1 MFENIFHILGLDS
14 FHSQAKCSFDHLRP
28 FPSAP
33 ERKRRNY
40 VQIKLLKG
48 INRFYTKLTLAF
60 ANRHVASCW
69 PLPGTWTIVVYPDR
83 KGRSPWVGVGQSC
96 QTLPK
101 CIHQDQLPEDTTCT
115 RCTGLQFEAYIIC
128 TFYLAASLMKA
139 FPTSNDPCSFYP

>member
-1 MFENIFHILGLDS
+1 MIHFIPKLNAVLTICGPSHLPLKRNGEIMFKLN
-14 FHSQAKCSFDHLRP
+14 C
-28 FPSAP
+28 
-33 ERKRRNY
+33 RRVY
-40 VQIKLLKG
+40 
-48 INRFYTKLTLAF
+48 RFYTKLTLAF